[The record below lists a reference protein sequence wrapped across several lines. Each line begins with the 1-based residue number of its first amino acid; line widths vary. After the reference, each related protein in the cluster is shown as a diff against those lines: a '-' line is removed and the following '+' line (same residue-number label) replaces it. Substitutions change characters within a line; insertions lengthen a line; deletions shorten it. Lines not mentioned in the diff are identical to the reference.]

1 MPIRFFLLLIAAVS
15 FNPMPAAAD
24 QYISYST
31 DESFADVMDNIK
43 LAIENRGMYIN
54 NVMHMSE
61 MLERTGKDLG
71 FAKQIYLEADTIEF
85 CSALLS
91 RRMTEEDPRR
101 IINCPFIISIYV
113 LPGEPDKTY
122 IAHRRLAGDDAT
134 GVMGDVMEMLREV
147 AGAGVE
153 GW

>member
-1 MPIRFFLLLIAAVS
+1 MRFSFILLFVLALVD
-15 FNPMPAAAD
+15 PAPVTAD

-31 DESFADVMDNIK
+31 EEGFEDVMDNIK

-61 MLERTGKDLG
+61 MLDRTGKDLG
-71 FAKQIYLEADTIEF
+71 FEQQIYLKADSIEF

-91 RRMTEEDPRR
+91 RRMTREDPRR
-101 IINCPFIISIYV
+101 IINCPFIISVYV
-113 LPGEPDKTY
+113 LPAEPDKTY

-134 GVMGDVMEMLREV
+134 GVMKDVMDMLREV
-147 AGAGVE
+147 ATAGVE

>member
-1 MPIRFFLLLIAAVS
+1 MRFFFVLLFVFALVD
-15 FNPMPAAAD
+15 PASVTAD
-24 QYISYST
+24 QYVSYST
-31 DESFADVMDNIK
+31 EEGFEDVMDNIK

-54 NVMHMSE
+54 NVMNMSE

-71 FAKQIYLEADTIEF
+71 FEQQLYLKADSIEF

-91 RRMTEEDPRR
+91 RRMTQEDPRR
-101 IINCPFIISIYV
+101 IINCPFIISVYV
-113 LPGEPDKTY
+113 LPAEPDKTY

-134 GVMGDVMEMLREV
+134 GVMKDVMDMLREV
-147 AGAGVE
+147 ATAGVE

>member
-1 MPIRFFLLLIAAVS
+1 MRFLLTLFLVITVLVS
-15 FNPMPAAAD
+15 AMVVAD
-24 QYISYST
+24 QYVSYST
-31 DESFADVMDNIK
+31 EERFEDVMDNIK
-43 LAIENRGMYIN
+43 MAIENRGMYIN

-71 FAKQIYLEADTIEF
+71 FDKQIYLKADSIEF
-85 CSALLS
+85 CSAVLS
-91 RRMTEEDPRR
+91 RKMTAEDPRR

-113 LPGEPDKTY
+113 LPTEPDKTY

-134 GVMGDVMEMLREV
+134 GVMKDVMDMLREV
-147 AGAGVE
+147 ASAGVE